1 MVTLHVQFKDRIVF
15 HQGTSKARDTKS
27 YDEEIFDDDDF
38 YHQLLREL
46 IERKTSDINDP
57 IAITRFVLTVKTAF
71 TIFLQVSIFYTER
84 LKYSTYKLT
93 SVDESCFFFHMK
105 NVNNKSGNA
114 DSKKD

>member
-15 HQGTSKARDTKS
+15 HQGTGKARDTKS